1 MRIEDL
7 LEDTDL
13 FEMSNF
19 RKNETGLPMNIYVSS
34 GSGLSYKL
42 PRIKAMIDLSDKMNI
57 GNTISIVLKRNITDN
72 DIVGYHKLSSSNL
85 SALRDFINLNYDALI
100 QYWNDEIS
108 TTELTQ
114 KIQRLP

>member
-7 LEDTDL
+7 MEDTHL

-34 GSGLSYKL
+34 GSGLNYKL
-42 PRIKAMIDLSDKMNI
+42 PRIKAMVDSSDKMNI
-57 GNTISIVLKRNITDN
+57 RNTISIILKHNITDD
-72 DIVGYHKLSSSNL
+72 DIVGYHKLPASNL
-85 SALRDFINLNYDALI
+85 SALCDFINLNYDVLI